1 MAGNWV
7 VGGDHGA
14 AAAERIYRG
23 ASDLVRAEGLNALDI
38 DRLAAQLH
46 CSRATIYRHAGG
58 KAHIRDV
65 VLIRLAAGIV
75 DAVRHQV
82 EALDGPQRV
91 VTAITVALEQI
102 RSDDIRRMLL
112 SESNTATIGDLHES
126 PLLGRLA
133 AELTGITN
141 QDNEA
146 AQWLVRIVMSFVQSP
161 PSSSQTERHLIER
174 FVAPAFSST

>member
-1 MAGNWV
+1 MAKNWV

-23 ASDLVRAEGLNALDI
+23 ASELVRAQGLDALDI
-38 DRLAAQLH
+38 DRLAAHLH

-65 VLIRLAAGIV
+65 VLLRLAAGIV
-75 DAVRHQV
+75 DTVRREV
-82 EALDGPQRV
+82 EGLAGTERI
-91 VTAITVALEQI
+91 VTAIAVALEQI

-112 SESNTATIGDLHES
+112 SESNTAMIGDLHES
-126 PLLGRLA
+126 PLLSRLA

-141 QDNEA
+141 QDIEA

-161 PSSSQTERHLIER
+161 PSSGHPERHLLER
-174 FVAPAFSST
+174 FVAPAFSAT